1 VRLGLYAGQPETTT
15 NLSVIAIWENNAANA
30 K

>member
-1 VRLGLYAGQPETTT
+1 MSDSSETTFGAVT
-15 NLSVIAIWENNAANA
+15 DLSVIAIWENSVANV

>member
-1 VRLGLYAGQPETTT
+1 MSGSSEKTFGAVTD
-15 NLSVIAIWENNAANA
+15 LSVIAIWENSVAIV